1 MMPRTQRQA
10 RVMHQQKLFQE
21 PPPDVWEKLSPEVRL
36 EAAKA
41 LSRLLQ
47 GSFLAENKPLG
58 GRRPAMC
65 DN

>member
-1 MMPRTQRQA
+1 
-10 RVMHQQKLFQE
+10 MHQQKLFQE